1 MHLDEEDRVADVSSD
16 LTVDHPL
23 IQALAEQGPEG
34 WTRMDAAF
42 AVSVVGAL
50 AQVVYSDGERAVSV
64 DPSESIVA
72 LVQQLRA
79 VAARSD
85 TGAWWRMLVTL
96 SSSGELAVEYDHG
109 AEPFPAGQLFAPEV
123 YRADLEAYPRASVPV
138 WLAAYIGHGDRQLRS
153 PQQAAAQA
161 RADRA
166 GQVWAVMAEHEF
178 PPFPLMWARWATIA
192 AAFVAAGS
200 ERGPRMLPWIGIFEG
215 TARGGSTLHA
225 LPSGRA
231 VLSGGVWNAPALEA
245 VYCTGAPMPE
255 LYAGAPDWVADPVLN
270 PRAASGLLSFCYWWD
285 AGHWY
290 RGESPSAEQCAPG
303 VPGMWTAQT
312 TAEIVAGLVADAT
325 PDTIAA
331 LISAAERSQVTRALL
346 VAVFGDDGRFDI
358 DGALYQFSLAGLV
371 STAPEPMPAAE
382 AISRVRDY
390 IIGRGLDTTG
400 YPLSQLVAH
409 RIVVGWMV
417 YVPVPD
423 GEIAI
428 GRAIF
433 YLADDGVLEPATSS
447 IAPATYIAEFEQRFA
462 ERHGALPA

>member
-1 MHLDEEDRVADVSSD
+1 MADESNE
-16 LTVDHPL
+16 LTVEHPL
-23 IQALAEQGPEG
+23 VRALAEQGPVG
-34 WTRMDAAF
+34 WTRLDAAF
-42 AVSVVGAL
+42 AVTVMGTI
-50 AQVVYSDGERAVSV
+50 AQVVFFDGEQAVSV
-64 DPSESIVA
+64 DPPESV
-72 LVQQLRA
+72 LVLVPELRA
-79 VAARSD
+79 AAARS
-85 TGAWWRMLVTL
+85 GARVWWRMLLTL
-96 SSSGELAVEYDHG
+96 SDSGELAVDYDHG
-109 AEPFPAGQLFAPEV
+109 AEPFPAGQLFAPEA

-166 GQVWAVMAEHEF
+166 GQVWAVLAENEF

-200 ERGPRMLPWIGIFEG
+200 QRGPRMLPWIGIFEG
-215 TARGGSTLHA
+215 SARGGSTLHA
-225 LPSGRA
+225 LPAGRA

-245 VYCTGAPMPE
+245 VYNGGAPMPE

-270 PRAASGLLSFCYWWD
+270 PRAASGLLSFCYWWE
-285 AGHWY
+285 AGRWY
-290 RGESPSAEQCAPG
+290 RGESPSAEQCAAG
-303 VPGMWTAQT
+303 VPGVWTAET
-312 TAEIVAGLVADAT
+312 VAEIVTGLLDTAVPDAVAS
-325 PDTIAA
+325 
-331 LISAAERSQVTRALL
+331 LISAAERGVVTRASL
-346 VAVFGDDGRFDI
+346 VEVFGDDGRFDI
-358 DGALYQFSLAGLV
+358 DGALYQYSLAGLV
-371 STAPEPMPAAE
+371 STAPEPMPAEE

-409 RIVVGWMV
+409 RLEVGWMV

-428 GRAIF
+428 GRAVF
-433 YLADDGVLEPATSS
+433 YVADDGVLEPATSS
-447 IAPATYIAEFEQRFA
+447 IAPAIYIVDFERRFA